1 LRELSVSSEA
11 PIATPVEPASTNK
24 NTMSLGEDSFK
35 FNQLSR
41 LLIENADKLNVDS
54 DGVPF
59 LRIDRPEKCLLEQE
73 IVGEYPFEVEMHSP
87 AER

>member
-1 LRELSVSSEA
+1 
-11 PIATPVEPASTNK
+11 
-24 NTMSLGEDSFK
+24 MSLGEDSFK

-73 IVGEYPFEVEMHSP
+73 IVSEYPF
-87 AER
+87 